1 MMKLR
6 YLLFAVVGAEVPL
19 ELELVLRDGVDALL
33 DGVRAQEPDHSD
45 RPKKVFYMS

>member
-1 MMKLR
+1 MMKLG

-33 DGVRAQEPDHSD
+33 DGV
-45 RPKKVFYMS
+45 